1 MEQRLDVPA
10 CDFLGHPVEKLENN
24 KKLHASIARI
34 YPVLIGT
41 FSLWLAWLKPISC
54 NYRSLKIAREIL
66 KLLNEVILLYIIEH
80 QNKK

>member
-24 KKLHASIARI
+24 KKLNAFIARI
-34 YPVLIGT
+34 YPVLIAT
-41 FSLWLAWLKPISC
+41 FSLWLAWLKTILC
-54 NYRSLKIAREIL
+54 NYRSLEFAREIL
-66 KLLNEVILLYIIEH
+66 KLINEVILLYIIEH